1 MIVYEIE
8 CQECNA
14 TYEIKHHLNTSRYDI
29 VYCSFCNSDN
39 IEIEEYDDDEDEIDY
54 SMTSPNLW
62 VKEPSQLQDT
72 ILNSTKK
79 FAKSYLDGKIKGSH
93 FGT

>member
-29 VYCSFCNSDN
+29 VYCSFCGSDN
-39 IEIEEYDDDEDEIDY
+39 VEIEEYDESISKYGSKDEIY
-54 SMTSPNLW
+54 NIRRT
-62 VKEPSQLQDT
+62 
-72 ILNSTKK
+72 
-79 FAKSYLDGKIKGSH
+79 
-93 FGT
+93 

>member
-29 VYCSFCNSDN
+29 AFCSFCGSDKKTQSQSLRSS
-39 IEIEEYDDDEDEIDY
+39 IFVVCYL
-54 SMTSPNLW
+54 SSP
-62 VKEPSQLQDT
+62 
-72 ILNSTKK
+72 
-79 FAKSYLDGKIKGSH
+79 KSLK
-93 FGT
+93 

>member
-29 VYCSFCNSDN
+29 VYCSFCGSDN
-39 IEIEEYDDDEDEIDY
+39 VEIEDPDNPG
-54 SMTSPNLW
+54 M
-62 VKEPSQLQDT
+62 
-72 ILNSTKK
+72 
-79 FAKSYLDGKIKGSH
+79 
-93 FGT
+93 

>member
-39 IEIEEYDDDEDEIDY
+39 VEIEDPDNPGMKRFPFGEIG
-54 SMTSPNLW
+54 TPCG
-62 VKEPSQLQDT
+62 QDW
-72 ILNSTKK
+72 
-79 FAKSYLDGKIKGSH
+79 H
-93 FGT
+93 